1 MGAMRIDEIIETS
14 ADPTFSFEFFP
25 PKTDEAEALLHEAL
39 ETLRELDPS
48 FVSVTYGAGG
58 SSRDRTIKVVRNLRV
73 DHGLEAMAHLTCVGA
88 TKDEIRTVLGQM
100 REAGVDN
107 VLALRGDPPGGEE
120 KFSPTEGGFASSPE
134 LTALIAEEFPFAVG
148 GAAYPEPHPDARHDD
163 DDVQT
168 AKAKVQAG
176 AKFLITQIFY
186 DNSDYFSFVRR
197 LRDEGI
203 DVPVIPGLMPITAIG
218 QSRGFLAKIGA
229 RIPES
234 YRRELDAREDDP
246 EAIKSLGISYA
257 TLQAAELLAQG
268 APGIHF
274 ITMNRSP
281 ATRAI
286 LSTLRLH
293 RPWERT
299 PDAPAAADGQPS
311 LA

>member
-1 MGAMRIDEIIETS
+1 MRIDEILETS
-14 ADPTFSFEFFP
+14 PDPTFSFEFFP
-25 PKTDEAEALLHEAL
+25 PKTDEAEANLHAAL
-39 ETLRELDPS
+39 ETLREMEPS

-58 SSRDRTIKVVRNLRV
+58 SSRDRTINVVRNLRV
-73 DHGLEAMAHLTCVGA
+73 EHGLEAMAHLTCVGA
-88 TKDEIRTVLGQM
+88 TKDEIRTVLTKM
-100 REAGVDN
+100 RDAGIDN

-120 KFSPTEGGFASSPE
+120 RFAPTPGGFASSPE
-134 LTALIAEEFPFAVG
+134 LTALIAEEFSFSVG

-168 AKAKVQAG
+168 AKAKVAAG
-176 AKFLITQIFY
+176 ARFLVTQIFY
-186 DNSDYFSFVRR
+186 DNADYFSFVAR

-218 QSRGFLAKIGA
+218 QARGFLAKIGA
-229 RIPES
+229 KLPPG
-234 YRRELDAREDDP
+234 YAAELEARAEDAD
-246 EAIKSLGISYA
+246 AVKSLGISYA

-281 ATRAI
+281 ATRSI
-286 LSTLRLH
+286 LSTLRLQ

-299 PDAPAAADGQPS
+299 PSAPAGPEGLHTPA
-311 LA
+311 

>member
-1 MGAMRIDEIIETS
+1 MRIDEIIETS
-14 ADPTFSFEFFP
+14 AEPTFSFEFFP
-25 PKTDEAEALLHEAL
+25 PKTDESEALLHEAL
-39 ETLRELDPS
+39 ETLREMDPS

-58 SSRDRTIKVVRNLRV
+58 SSRDRTINVVRNLRV
-73 DHGLEAMAHLTCVGA
+73 EHGLEAMAHLTCVGA
-88 TKDEIRTVLGQM
+88 TKDEIRTVLQQM
-100 REAGVDN
+100 RDAGIDN

-120 KFSPTEGGFASSPE
+120 KFSPTPGGFASSPE

-176 AKFLITQIFY
+176 AKFLVTQIFY
-186 DNSDYFSFVRR
+186 DNADYFSFVNR

-203 DVPVIPGLMPITAIG
+203 DVPVIPGLMPITSIG
-218 QSRGFLAKIGA
+218 QSRGFLKKIGA
-229 RIPES
+229 RIPEG
-234 YRRELDAREDDP
+234 YRHEIDAREDDP
-246 EAIKSLGISYA
+246 DAIKSLGISYA

-299 PDAPAAADGQPS
+299 PETPAAADGEPS

>member
-1 MGAMRIDEIIETS
+1 MRIDEIIETS
-14 ADPTFSFEFFP
+14 EEPTFSFEFFP
-25 PKTDEAEALLHEAL
+25 PKTDESEVLLHEAL
-39 ETLRELDPS
+39 ETLREMQPS

-58 SSRDRTIKVVRNLRV
+58 SSRDRTINVVRNLRV
-73 DHGLEAMAHLTCVGA
+73 EHGLEAMAHLTCVGA

-100 REAGVDN
+100 RDAGIDN

-120 KFSPTEGGFASSPE
+120 KFSPTPGGFGSSPE

-148 GAAYPEPHPDARHDD
+148 GAAYPEPHPDARHED

-168 AKAKVQAG
+168 AKAKVEAG

-186 DNSDYFSFVRR
+186 DNADYFSFVNR
-197 LRDEGI
+197 LRDDGI
-203 DVPVIPGLMPITAIG
+203 DVPVIPGLMPITSIG
-218 QSRGFLAKIGA
+218 QSRGFLKKIGA
-229 RIPES
+229 RIPEG

-246 EAIKSLGISYA
+246 DAIKSLGISYA

-299 PDAPAAADGQPS
+299 PEAPAGPEGVAAR
-311 LA
+311 A

>member
-1 MGAMRIDEIIETS
+1 MRIDEILAASPE
-14 ADPTFSFEFFP
+14 PTFSFEFFP
-25 PKTDEAEALLHEAL
+25 PKTDEAEAHLHAAL
-39 ETLRELDPS
+39 DDLTAMAPS

-58 SSRDRTIKVVRNLRV
+58 SSRDRTINVVRNLRV
-73 DHGLEAMAHLTCVGA
+73 EHGLEAMAHLTCVGA
-88 TKDEIRTVLGQM
+88 TKDEIRAVLGQM
-100 REAGVDN
+100 REAGIDN

-120 KFSPTEGGFASSPE
+120 QFSPTPGGFASSPE
-134 LTALIAEEFPFAVG
+134 LTALLTEEFPFCVG
-148 GAAYPEPHPDARHDD
+148 GAAYPEPHPDSRHDD

-168 AKAKVQAG
+168 AKAKVEAG
-176 AKFLITQIFY
+176 ARFLITQIFY
-186 DNSDYFSFVRR
+186 DNADYFSFVQR

-229 RIPES
+229 KIPDA

-246 EAIKSLGISYA
+246 DALRSLGISYA
-257 TLQAAELLAQG
+257 TLQAAELLAAG

-286 LSTLRLH
+286 LSTLRLQ
-293 RPWERT
+293 RPWDRAAT
-299 PDAPAAADGQPS
+299 PA
-311 LA
+311 

>member
-1 MGAMRIDEIIETS
+1 MRIDEIIAASPE
-14 ADPTFSFEFFP
+14 PTFSFEFFP
-25 PKTDEAEALLHEAL
+25 PKTDEAEAHLHAAL
-39 ETLRELDPS
+39 DDLTAMAPS

-58 SSRDRTIKVVRNLRV
+58 SSRDRTINVVRNLRV
-73 DHGLEAMAHLTCVGA
+73 EHGLEAMAHLTCVGA
-88 TKDEIRTVLGQM
+88 TKDEIRAVLGQM
-100 REAGVDN
+100 REAGIDN

-120 KFSPTEGGFASSPE
+120 QFSPTPGGFASSPE
-134 LTALIAEEFPFAVG
+134 LTALLTEEFPFCVG
-148 GAAYPEPHPDARHDD
+148 GAAYPEPHPDSRHDD

-168 AKAKVQAG
+168 AKAKVEAG
-176 AKFLITQIFY
+176 ARFLITQIFY
-186 DNSDYFSFVRR
+186 DNADYFSFVQR

-229 RIPES
+229 KIPDA

-246 EAIKSLGISYA
+246 DALRSLGISYA
-257 TLQAAELLAQG
+257 TLQAAELLAAG

-286 LSTLRLH
+286 LSTLRLQ
-293 RPWERT
+293 RPWDRAAT
-299 PDAPAAADGQPS
+299 PA
-311 LA
+311 

>member
-1 MGAMRIDEIIETS
+1 MRIDEIIETS
-14 ADPTFSFEFFP
+14 PDPTFSFEFFP

-39 ETLRELDPS
+39 ETLRELSPS

-73 DHGLEAMAHLTCVGA
+73 EHGMEAMAHLTCVGA
-88 TKDEIRTVLGQM
+88 TKDEIRTVLQQM
-100 REAGVDN
+100 REAGIDN

-120 KFSPTEGGFASSPE
+120 KFSPTPGGFASSPE
-134 LTALIAEEFPFAVG
+134 LTALVQEEFPFCVG

-168 AKAKVQAG
+168 AKAKVEAG
-176 AKFLITQIFY
+176 AKFLVTQIFY
-186 DNSDYFSFVRR
+186 DNSDYFSFVQR
-197 LRDEGI
+197 LRDEGV
-203 DVPVIPGLMPITAIG
+203 DVPVIPGVMPITSIG
-218 QSRGFLAKIGA
+218 QSRGFLTKIGA
-229 RIPES
+229 RIPEA
-234 YRRELDAREDDP
+234 YRKELDAREDDP
-246 EAIKSLGISYA
+246 DAIKSLGISYA
-257 TLQAAELLAQG
+257 TLQSAELLAQG

-281 ATRAI
+281 ATASI
-286 LSTLRLH
+286 LATLRLH

-299 PDAPAAADGQPS
+299 PEAPAASDGQPS

>member
-1 MGAMRIDEIIETS
+1 MRIDEIIETS
-14 ADPTFSFEFFP
+14 DEPTFSFEFFP
-25 PKTDEAEALLHEAL
+25 PKTDESEVLLHEAL
-39 ETLRELDPS
+39 ETLREMQPS

-58 SSRDRTIKVVRNLRV
+58 SSRDRTINVVRNLRV
-73 DHGLEAMAHLTCVGA
+73 EHGLEAMAHLTCVGA
-88 TKDEIRTVLGQM
+88 TKDEIRTVLSQM
-100 REAGVDN
+100 RDAGIDN

-120 KFSPTEGGFASSPE
+120 KFSPTPGGFGSSPE

-168 AKAKVQAG
+168 AKAKVEAG

-186 DNSDYFSFVRR
+186 DNADYFSFVNR

-203 DVPVIPGLMPITAIG
+203 DVPVIPGLMPITSIG
-218 QSRGFLAKIGA
+218 QSRGFLKKIGA
-229 RIPES
+229 RIPEG

-246 EAIKSLGISYA
+246 DAIKSLGISYA

-299 PDAPAAADGQPS
+299 PEAPAGPQGVAAQ
-311 LA
+311 A

>member
-1 MGAMRIDEIIETS
+1 MRIDEIIETS
-14 ADPTFSFEFFP
+14 DEPTFSFEFFP
-25 PKTDEAEALLHEAL
+25 PKTDESEVLLHEAL
-39 ETLRELDPS
+39 ETLREMQPS

-58 SSRDRTIKVVRNLRV
+58 SSRDRTINVVRNLRV
-73 DHGLEAMAHLTCVGA
+73 EHGLEAMAHLTCVGA

-100 REAGVDN
+100 RDAGIDN

-120 KFSPTEGGFASSPE
+120 KFSPTPGGFASSPE

-148 GAAYPEPHPDARHDD
+148 GAAYPEPHPDARHED

-168 AKAKVQAG
+168 AKAKVEAG

-186 DNSDYFSFVRR
+186 DNADYFSFVNR
-197 LRDEGI
+197 LRDEGV
-203 DVPVIPGLMPITAIG
+203 DVPVIPGLMPITSIG

-229 RIPES
+229 RIPEG
-234 YRRELDAREDDP
+234 YRREIDAREDDP
-246 EAIKSLGISYA
+246 DAIKSLGISYA

-299 PDAPAAADGQPS
+299 PEAPAGPEGVAAQ
-311 LA
+311 A

>member
-1 MGAMRIDEIIETS
+1 MCGMRIDEIIETS
-14 ADPTFSFEFFP
+14 PDPTFSFEFFP
-25 PKTDEAEALLHEAL
+25 PKTDEAESLLHEAL
-39 ETLRELDPS
+39 ETLRELEPS

-73 DHGLEAMAHLTCVGA
+73 EHGMEAMAHLTCVGA

-100 REAGVDN
+100 RDAGIDN

-134 LTALIAEEFPFAVG
+134 LTALIQDEFPFCVG

-168 AKAKVQAG
+168 AKAKVEAG
-176 AKFLITQIFY
+176 ARFLVTQIFY
-186 DNSDYFSFVRR
+186 DNSDYFSFVGR
-197 LRDEGI
+197 LREEGI
-203 DVPVIPGLMPITAIG
+203 DVPVIPGLMPITSIG
-218 QSRGFLAKIGA
+218 QSRGFLKKIGA
-229 RIPES
+229 RIPEG
-234 YRRELDAREDDP
+234 YRRELDLREDDP
-246 EAIKSLGISYA
+246 EGVKSLGISYA

-299 PDAPAAADGQPS
+299 PEAPAAADGQPS

>member
-1 MGAMRIDEIIETS
+1 MCAMRIDEIIETS
-14 ADPTFSFEFFP
+14 VEPTFSFEFFP
-25 PKTDEAEALLHEAL
+25 PKTDEAEGLLHEAL
-39 ETLRELDPS
+39 ETLRELSPS

-58 SSRDRTIKVVRNLRV
+58 SSRDRTIKVVRNLR
-73 DHGLEAMAHLTCVGA
+73 DEHGLEAMAHLTCVGA
-88 TKDEIRTVLGQM
+88 TKDEIRTVLAQM
-100 REAGVDN
+100 GEAGVDN

-120 KFSPTEGGFASSPE
+120 QFAPTPGGFASSPE
-134 LTALIAEEFPFAVG
+134 LTELIRDEFPFCIG
-148 GAAYPEPHPDARHDD
+148 GAAYPEPHPDARHED

-168 AKAKVQAG
+168 AKAKVEAG
-176 AKFLITQIFY
+176 ARFLVTQIFY
-186 DNSDYFSFVRR
+186 DNSDYFSFVQR
-197 LRDEGI
+197 LRDEGV

-218 QSRGFLAKIGA
+218 QSRGFLKKIGA
-229 RIPES
+229 RIPDGF
-234 YRRELDAREDDP
+234 RRELDAREEDP
-246 EAIKSLGISYA
+246 DAIKSLGISYA

-286 LSTLRLH
+286 LSTLRLQ

-299 PDAPAAADGQPS
+299 PEAPSSADGTPS

>member
-1 MGAMRIDEIIETS
+1 MRIDEIIAASPE
-14 ADPTFSFEFFP
+14 PTFSFEFFP
-25 PKTDEAEALLHEAL
+25 PKTDEAEAHLHAAL
-39 ETLRELDPS
+39 DDLTAMTPA

-58 SSRDRTIKVVRNLRV
+58 SSRDRTINVVRNLRV
-73 DHGLEAMAHLTCVGA
+73 EHGLEAMAHLTCVGA
-88 TKDEIRTVLGQM
+88 TKDEIRAVLGQM
-100 REAGVDN
+100 REAGIDN

-120 KFSPTEGGFASSPE
+120 KFSPTPGGFASSPE
-134 LTALIAEEFPFAVG
+134 LTALLAEEFPFCVG
-148 GAAYPEPHPDARHDD
+148 GAAYPEPHPDSRHED

-176 AKFLITQIFY
+176 ARFLITQIFY
-186 DNSDYFSFVRR
+186 DNADYFSFVQR

-229 RIPES
+229 KIPDA

-246 EAIKSLGISYA
+246 DALRSLGISYA
-257 TLQAAELLAQG
+257 TLQAAELLAAG

-286 LSTLRLH
+286 LSTLRLQ
-293 RPWERT
+293 RPWDRAAT
-299 PDAPAAADGQPS
+299 PA
-311 LA
+311 

>member
-1 MGAMRIDEIIETS
+1 MRIDEIIAASPE
-14 ADPTFSFEFFP
+14 PTFSFEFFP
-25 PKTDEAEALLHEAL
+25 PKTDEAEAHLHAAL
-39 ETLRELDPS
+39 DDLTAMAPA

-58 SSRDRTIKVVRNLRV
+58 SSRDRTINVVRNLRV
-73 DHGLEAMAHLTCVGA
+73 EHGLEAMAHLTCVGA
-88 TKDEIRTVLGQM
+88 TKDEIRAVLGQM
-100 REAGVDN
+100 REAGIDN

-120 KFSPTEGGFASSPE
+120 KFSPTPGGFASSPE
-134 LTALIAEEFPFAVG
+134 LTALLAEEFPFCVG
-148 GAAYPEPHPDARHDD
+148 GAAYPEPHPDSRHED

-176 AKFLITQIFY
+176 ARFLITQIFY
-186 DNSDYFSFVRR
+186 DNADYFSFVQR

-229 RIPES
+229 KIPDA

-246 EAIKSLGISYA
+246 DALRSLGISYA
-257 TLQAAELLAQG
+257 TLQAAELLAAG

-286 LSTLRLH
+286 LSTLRLQ
-293 RPWERT
+293 RPWDRAAT
-299 PDAPAAADGQPS
+299 PA
-311 LA
+311 